1 MSRAYYWVATILA
14 VYCWLIPLA
23 WLVAPSVPLTSW
35 GLEIEPVAAWFGLR
49 ASVGTAGFGIALFL
63 VRREPPSRGRLAV
76 SVAFI
81 ATWLT
86 WAAYGV
92 YSVITGAAGVGLL
105 ATVGVEIVAAAVLA
119 WAEFGTR
126 RRAER
131 NAPIADGLAHTGDR

>member
-1 MSRAYYWVATILA
+1 MSRAYFWVATILA

-35 GLEIEPVAAWFGLR
+35 GLEVEPVAAWFGLR
-49 ASVGTAGFGIALFL
+49 ASIGTAGFGVALFM

-76 SVAFI
+76 SVAYI
-81 ATWLT
+81 AAWLT

-105 ATVGVEIVAAAVLA
+105 ATVGIEIVTAAVLA

-131 NAPIADGLAHTGDR
+131 HAPAADELAHTEDR